1 LVPELDIFSFGVNVA
16 VYVAPSSSVVI
27 VPNVP
32 PLTSTS
38 ELSNT
43 IVDGFIENV
52 IMEVSPEVNTV
63 LLDEIVHVTS
73 SSVVSIL
80 ILNVFEVIEVVRSL
94 LVPDTDMYPVGLY
107 ELTSGVNVAVY
118 FAPLF

>member
-1 LVPELDIFSFGVNVA
+1 
-16 VYVAPSSSVVI
+16 
-27 VPNVP
+27 
-32 PLTSTS
+32 
-38 ELSNT
+38 
-43 IVDGFIENV
+43 VDGFIENV

-80 ILNVFEVIEVVRSL
+80 ILNVFEVIEVVRSV

-107 ELTSGVNVAVY
+107 ESTSGVNVAVY